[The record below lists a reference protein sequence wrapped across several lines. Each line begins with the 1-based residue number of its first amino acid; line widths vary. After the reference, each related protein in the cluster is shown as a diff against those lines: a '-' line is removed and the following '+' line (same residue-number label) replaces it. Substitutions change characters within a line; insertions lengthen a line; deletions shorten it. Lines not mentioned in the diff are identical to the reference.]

1 MNLSLSFTL
10 DEFLR
15 SQTAARLGREIVAEP
30 EIVDALRELCVN
42 VLQPL
47 RDAIGVTIAI
57 SSGYRPN
64 WLNPLIGGSSTSQH
78 MQGQAA
84 DIIAVG
90 FTPMALC
97 QKIIDLGLPFDQVI
111 SEFDQWTHVSY
122 SERQRGQVLTARR
135 IGGTTAYLKG
145 LVPK

>member
-1 MNLSLSFTL
+1 MNLSRSFL
-10 DEFLR
+10 LAEFTR
-15 SQTAARLGREIVAEP
+15 SQTAARMGRDIIAEP
-30 EIVDALRELCVN
+30 EIVDALRDLCIN

-64 WLNPLIGGSSTSQH
+64 WLNPLVGGSSTSQH
-78 MQGQAA
+78 MQGEAA
-84 DIIAVG
+84 DINAVG
-90 FTPMALC
+90 YTPMELC
-97 QKIIDLGLPFDQVI
+97 QKIIDLDLPFDQVI

-122 SERQRGQVLTARR
+122 SDRQRSSVLTARKVD
-135 IGGTTAYLKG
+135 GKTVYLKG